1 MENCPPPR
9 GSAQICPFPMEVPQ
23 GGGISGGIQQ
33 PIFHIIGET
42 SFCGL
47 QSHLLKTSAAPDPIR
62 FPGVPLALEEGRPA
76 TRLAQRSTQ
85 KRKGVTDAFC
95 AWRPLQAGGMAP
107 PPEEREVT
115 GTRDANWNP
124 SQGEGK
130 ASGAFIA
137 RRLPSSATA
146 HPRRRGMAGLPHTI
160 QQRRYL
166 AAQKQEDS
174 YQGSRCGIE
183 DAFSKREGQASQGTD
198 FSGMH
203 IQGGSRT

>member
-1 MENCPPPR
+1 MVIIKYIYMNKIKGCVGIPGNPRQTRAKPAPPTLP
-9 GSAQICPFPMEVPQ
+9 
-23 GGGISGGIQQ
+23 
-33 PIFHIIGET
+33 
-42 SFCGL
+42 
-47 QSHLLKTSAAPDPIR
+47 LKTSATPDPIR

-146 HPRRRGMAGLPHTI
+146 HPRRRGPTA
-160 QQRRYL
+160 
-166 AAQKQEDS
+166 E
-174 YQGSRCGIE
+174 E
-183 DAFSKREGQASQGTD
+183 KREIPR
-198 FSGMH
+198 H
-203 IQGGSRT
+203 RPRPGSDMDNQD